1 MATETANPRNLA
13 LDVLG
18 AVLDR
23 GRPLDE
29 AFSDHPDLAR
39 LEPRDR
45 ALARN
50 LAATSVRRL
59 GQIDDALARCLDR
72 PLTPKAGRLENVLR
86 LGACQLLFLETPA
99 HAAVDTTVR
108 LAEARGLGRYK
119 GLANAVLRRLGRESA
134 ALRDSQDAARL
145 NTPDWLWQSWE
156 QAYGAEVGRQ
166 IAEAHL
172 REAPLDLSLKA
183 AAEAPEW
190 AERLDATL
198 LPTGSLRR
206 KTGGGPVDGL
216 AGYED
221 GAWWVQDAAAALP
234 ARLLGDIEG
243 RQVIDLCAA
252 PGGKT
257 AQLVVAGARVTAVDR
272 SPARLAR
279 VGANLHRLGLSADL
293 IEADATRW
301 RPPAPVDAVLVDVP
315 CSATG
320 TIRRHP
326 DVAHLKTVGDV
337 ASLAAAQ
344 HRLLTAAADMLRPGG
359 VVVYCACSLQPDEGP
374 AVVAGVLA
382 DGAPLQPAPFAAEE
396 VDGLAGLIDD
406 AGHLRTLPCHW
417 PDEGGMDGFF
427 AARLHRLPGR

>member
-23 GRPLDE
+23 RHPLDE
-29 AFSDHPDLAR
+29 AFSGHPNLDALA
-39 LEPRDR
+39 PRDR

-50 LAATSVRRL
+50 LSATSMRRL

-72 PLTPKAGRLENVLR
+72 PLTPKAARLENVLR
-86 LGACQLLFLETPA
+86 LGACQLMFLETPA

-108 LAEARGLGRYK
+108 LAEERGLGRYK
-119 GLANAVLRRLGRESA
+119 GLVNAVLRRLGRESK
-134 ALRDSQDAARL
+134 ALRESQDAARL

-156 QAYGAEVGRQ
+156 QAYGAETCRR

-172 REAPLDLSLKA
+172 GEAPLDLSVKA
-183 AAEAPEW
+183 AADW
-190 AERLDATL
+190 AERLNATL

-206 KTGGGPVDGL
+206 ATGGGPVAAL
-216 AGYED
+216 AGYGD

-234 ARLLGDIEG
+234 ARFLGDVGG

-257 AQLVVAGARVTAVDR
+257 AQLAAAGARVTAVDR

-279 VGANLHRLGLSADL
+279 VRTNLDRLGLSADV
-293 IEADATRW
+293 IEADATVW

-320 TIRRHP
+320 TLRRHP
-326 DVAHLKTVGDV
+326 DVARLKTASDV
-337 ASLAAAQ
+337 TSLAAAQ
-344 HRLLTAAADMLRPGG
+344 SRLLTAAADMLRPGG
-359 VVVYCACSLQPDEGP
+359 VLVYCACSLQSEEGP
-374 AVVAGVLA
+374 AVVAGILA
-382 DGAPLQPAPFAAEE
+382 DGASLEPLPLDDGE
-396 VDGLAGLIDD
+396 VAGLAGLVDD

-417 PDEGGMDGFF
+417 PEHGGMDGFF
-427 AARLHRLPGR
+427 AARLRRS